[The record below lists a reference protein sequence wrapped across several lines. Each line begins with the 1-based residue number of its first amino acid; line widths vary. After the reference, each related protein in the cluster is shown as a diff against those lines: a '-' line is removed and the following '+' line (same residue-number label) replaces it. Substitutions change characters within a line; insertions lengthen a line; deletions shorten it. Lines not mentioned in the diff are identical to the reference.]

1 MLYNEFVKVY
11 DALAGTTRK
20 LEKADIL
27 AGFLK
32 KLKESKWIYLLR
44 GRVTADYDEGVFGIS
59 NQLVIKAISRSS
71 GESEKYVTGR
81 FRKIGDLGEVAEELM
96 GKKRQSTL
104 FSGKLQTTKVFSNL
118 QKLMIIE
125 GKGSVDKKL
134 ALIAELLSNASGKE
148 AKYIIR
154 TLLNDLRVGVA
165 DAILRDGIVGAF
177 FKKDDWKEMKEIVE
191 EAYDKIND
199 FAEIYDIASKGKK
212 ALTKLEVKP
221 GRPIKVMLPVKVNEL
236 EEAFRICGKP
246 MAVEHKYDGFRVII
260 SNDGKKI
267 TLFTRRLDNVTK
279 QFPDVVETVKKYV
292 KGKNY
297 VLDSEV
303 VGYDFKTGKA
313 RPFEAISQRIKRK
326 YEVDRLIKE
335 LPVEINVFDIIYY
348 NGKSVLLDSFRK
360 RRKLLEKIVKPT
372 KNKIRLSKQFVSDNK
387 KKIEKFYKDA
397 LKQGEEGIMLKN
409 LNAVYRPG
417 RRVGYIVKMK
427 PVVND
432 LDLVI
437 TGAEYGTGKRAGGLT
452 SYYVACKKNGEFVE
466 IGRVSSGLKE
476 KEGMGTTYK
485 EMDKLLRPLIVKTD
499 GRKVRVKPKIV
510 VSVTYQNIQKS
521 PGYSSGYAM
530 RFPRITH
537 YRPDRNTED
546 IADLKDI
553 KMVSR
558 DK

>member
-1 MLYNEFVKVY
+1 
-11 DALAGTTRK
+11 
-20 LEKADIL
+20 
-27 AGFLK
+27 
-32 KLKESKWIYLLR
+32 
-44 GRVTADYDEGVFGIS
+44 
-59 NQLVIKAISRSS
+59 
-71 GESEKYVTGR
+71 
-81 FRKIGDLGEVAEELM
+81 
-96 GKKRQSTL
+96 
-104 FSGKLQTTKVFSNL
+104 
-118 QKLMIIE
+118 
-125 GKGSVDKKL
+125 
-134 ALIAELLSNASGKE
+134 
-148 AKYIIR
+148 
-154 TLLNDLRVGVA
+154 
-165 DAILRDGIVGAF
+165 
-177 FKKDDWKEMKEIVE
+177 
-191 EAYDKIND
+191 
-199 FAEIYDIASKGKK
+199 
-212 ALTKLEVKP
+212 
-221 GRPIKVMLPVKVNEL
+221 MLPVKVNEL